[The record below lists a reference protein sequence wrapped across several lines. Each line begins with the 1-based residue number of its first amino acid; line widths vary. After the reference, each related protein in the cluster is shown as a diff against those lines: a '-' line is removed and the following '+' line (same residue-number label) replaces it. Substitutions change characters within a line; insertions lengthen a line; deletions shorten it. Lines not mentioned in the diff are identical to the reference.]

1 MNPTSTLTGP
11 QLRTYHRI
19 FQHPVSHILVWREV
33 FGMFRQLG
41 QVEEEPNG
49 NVKVTHKG
57 QVLLLHPHR
66 PKDVAETEE
75 LMVLRHFLER
85 TEAKAPEA
93 DGKGPHLLLVI
104 DHHEARLFRSELHGS
119 VPLQILPHEPDDYFR
134 HAHHSRDF
142 SRGQE
147 KPDPNS
153 FFGPVAR
160 ALSAAGAILIFGTGT
175 GTSSEMDQFLAWLKR
190 NHPDVARRVI
200 GSLVVDESHLSEGQL
215 LAKAR
220 DFYANARAPSA

>member
-1 MNPTSTLTGP
+1 
-11 QLRTYHRI
+11 
-19 FQHPVSHILVWREV
+19 
-33 FGMFRQLG
+33 MFRQLG
-41 QVEEEPNG
+41 QVEEESNG
-49 NVKVTHKG
+49 NVKVTHNG

-75 LMVLRHFLER
+75 LMVLRHFLEK

-93 DGKGPHLLLVI
+93 VGGGPHLLLVI
-104 DHHEARLFRSELHGS
+104 DHHEARLFRSELQGS
-119 VPLQILPHEPDDYFR
+119 VPLQILPHEPDDFFR

-160 ALSAAGAILIFGTGT
+160 ALSAAGAILVFGTGT
-175 GTSSEMDQFLAWLKR
+175 GTSSEMDQFIAWLKR